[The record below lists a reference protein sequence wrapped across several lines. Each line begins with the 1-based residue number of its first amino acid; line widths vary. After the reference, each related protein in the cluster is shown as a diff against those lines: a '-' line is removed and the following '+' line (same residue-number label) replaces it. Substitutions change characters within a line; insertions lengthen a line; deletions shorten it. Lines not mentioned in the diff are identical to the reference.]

1 MTNVFI
7 LDYKIKDNFITKIMF
22 LGQAAERHKF
32 YLRKTCLTFFCKRS
46 HKNTIVNGL
55 KRKIPFKVCESDGDT
70 QIFPP

>member
-7 LDYKIKDNFITKIMF
+7 LDYKIRDNFITKIMF

-46 HKNTIVNGL
+46 HKNTL
-55 KRKIPFKVCESDGDT
+55 L
-70 QIFPP
+70 